1 MTNNFTSVTNVVP
14 RFNRGI
20 HVAWGFVF
28 FRWFYMDPVIESRD
42 DDVQWDDDVEWD
54 DSYFSCCDHSV
65 MSLLRP
71 LRHTAT

>member
-42 DDVQWDDDVEWD
+42 DVGVGRDGVG
-54 DSYFSCCDHSV
+54 
-65 MSLLRP
+65 
-71 LRHTAT
+71 